1 MIGWQELALDP
12 PRRVEPAAGRAR
24 LRERFEDF
32 QVDEVLGF
40 EPSGQGEHW
49 LLRVRKCNANSGW
62 VAADLARQAGV
73 RPFEVGYAGLKDR
86 RAVTT
91 QWFTVPARRGGVQDW
106 AGRVGEGYEILEA
119 HRHTRKLP
127 RGALAGNRFTL
138 VLRGFTGS
146 REALERRVAEIAV
159 EGVPNYFG
167 PQRFGRELGNLAVLR
182 GEPVRGERGFAYSA
196 ARSLIFNAVLAERLA
211 AGHWNMLLPGERA
224 NLEGSNSTF
233 RVEAIDETLRQ
244 RLAALDIHPTGPL
257 WGEGESG
264 VTGEVA
270 ELESSVASRY
280 PALLELL
287 RADRLASA
295 RRPLRMVVRDLA
307 LRWLPEADACEL
319 QFSLRGGSF
328 ATTVVRE
335 LVHLDDATG
344 AEEHA

>member
-1 MIGWQELALDP
+1 
-12 PRRVEPAAGRAR
+12 
-24 LRERFEDF
+24 
-32 QVDEVLGF
+32 
-40 EPSGQGEHW
+40 
-49 LLRVRKCNANSGW
+49 
-62 VAADLARQAGV
+62 
-73 RPFEVGYAGLKDR
+73 
-86 RAVTT
+86 
-91 QWFTVPARRGGVQDW
+91 
-106 AGRVGEGYEILEA
+106 
-119 HRHTRKLP
+119 
-127 RGALAGNRFTL
+127 
-138 VLRGFTGS
+138 
-146 REALERRVAEIAV
+146 
-159 EGVPNYFG
+159 
-167 PQRFGRELGNLAVLR
+167 
-182 GEPVRGERGFAYSA
+182 
-196 ARSLIFNAVLAERLA
+196 VLAERLA
-211 AGHWNMLLPGERA
+211 AGHWNRLLPGERA

-280 PALLELL
+280 PALLDLL

-295 RRPLRMVVRDLA
+295 RRPLRMVVRDLT
-307 LRWLPEADACEL
+307 LRWLHEADACEL

>member
-1 MIGWQELALDP
+1 MEELFERGVKTSTVDHEAILTAL
-12 PRRVEPAAGRAR
+12 RRSHDLVTLGEGLER
-24 LRERFEDF
+24 LR
-32 QVDEVLGF
+32 
-40 EPSGQGEHW
+40 SH
-49 LLRVRKCNANSGW
+49 
-62 VAADLARQAGV
+62 
-73 RPFEVGYAGLKDR
+73 
-86 RAVTT
+86 
-91 QWFTVPARRGGVQDW
+91 
-106 AGRVGEGYEILEA
+106 
-119 HRHTRKLP
+119 
-127 RGALAGNRFTL
+127 
-138 VLRGFTGS
+138 
-146 REALERRVAEIAV
+146 
-159 EGVPNYFG
+159 GVPNYFG
-167 PQRFGRELGNLAVLR
+167 PQRFGRELSNLAVLTGGSPPR
-182 GEPVRGERGFAYSA
+182 DGRGFVLSA

-211 AGHWNMLLPGERA
+211 AGHWNRLLPGERA

-335 LVHLDDATG
+335 LVHCEDASG